1 MGLIFEAGRASTLIL
16 CILFAYIC
24 YKKYD
29 STTPKTNEHEFVYHK
44 QTISFN
50 SIWNDNQF

>member
-16 CILFAYIC
+16 CILLAYIC

-29 STTPKTNEHEFVYHK
+29 STTPKTNEHKFVYHK